1 MNFLGF
7 LWIASYIGS
16 FFSPHSFFKAPDE
29 LFRVFSDKAL
39 AAVSSSIPY
48 PSVNQT
54 FNRTVSSPVSPR
66 PWSALLNLRTSLN
79 GGTEFLHPTAS
90 RPTPQFSWWNGV
102 GDVLV
107 RSGGG
112 DRSAIAT
119 AASSHAHN
127 RIGFKG
133 SRAASRVAMQDSTKR
148 NVSNSDSRKILQVLN
163 NLPNL
168 PQVVRQNLWAGIPSV
183 TVVRSGRYSSANRLS
198 ADAQSAIE
206 SQCDAF
212 QSDLAFN
219 QPDSET
225 VFQIRVKGHLV
236 AEVPSQ
242 THASQIAN
250 QIRQALQDRDLA
262 ASSVRPALI
271 DSQPAAKAE
280 GEVLFVVNE
289 QLADDINHDSKQL
302 AVAWVNN
309 LRTALGGGTL
319 SATETRH
326 YLMGLVETDQTFGGL
341 ASWYGPYFHGRITAT
356 GEVFNQNDLTA
367 AHRTLPFDTY
377 VKVTNLRNGKSVIVR
392 INDRGP
398 YIEGRSLDLSR
409 QAARC
414 IQSESSGVVPYEAV
428 ILQPLPSES
437 PTEPSTT
444 SAPGDLARL

>member
-16 FFSPHSFFKAPDE
+16 FFSPYSFFKAPDE
-29 LFRVFSDKAL
+29 FFRVFSDKAL
-39 AAVSSSIPY
+39 AVVSRSIPY

-54 FNRTVSSPVSPR
+54 FNRTLSSNS
-66 PWSALLNLRTSLN
+66 
-79 GGTEFLHPTAS
+79 S
-90 RPTPQFSWWNGV
+90 RPASHSSWWNVV
-102 GDVLV
+102 GYALV
-107 RSGGG
+107 RPGGNG
-112 DRSAIAT
+112 QAAIAV
-119 AASSHAHN
+119 ASPN
-127 RIGFKG
+127 RSSSWLIAKG
-133 SRAASRVAMQDSTKR
+133 SRNASRIAMQDSPKQDR
-148 NVSNSDSRKILQVLN
+148 AEHDSSRKILQVLN

-183 TVVRSGRYSSANRLS
+183 TVVRAGRYSSANKVS
-198 ADAQSAIE
+198 AEAQSVSA
-206 SQCDAF
+206 SQCNAL
-212 QSDLAFN
+212 QSSSAFN

-250 QIRQALQDRDLA
+250 QIRQALEDRDLA
-262 ASSVRPALI
+262 ASAVRPTVI

-280 GEVLFVVNE
+280 GEVLFVVND
-289 QLADDINHDSKQL
+289 QLADEINHDSKQL
-302 AVAWVNN
+302 AIAWVNN
-309 LRTALGGGTL
+309 LRTALGGETL
-319 SATETRH
+319 SATETH
-326 YLMGLVETDQTFGGL
+326 NYLLGLAETEQTFGGL

-367 AHRTLPFDTY
+367 AHRTLPFNTY

-398 YIEGRSLDLSR
+398 YIDGRSLDLSR

-428 ILQPLPSES
+428 VLKPIPSEA
-437 PTEPSTT
+437 PAEASTAST
-444 SAPGDLARL
+444 PRELARL